1 MSDVNIFDN
10 QIKLKDVEELLLL
23 GMSINLPVF
32 MLSGPGRGKSSIVKQ
47 FADKY
52 FDGKMQTLI
61 LSRIESS
68 DLALPIPTKNDD
80 GTYSTH
86 FAISELLPKEP
97 CVLFLDE
104 FSQSNSSVQCIVQ
117 QLLLEGS
124 FMHYKLP
131 KGTYIV
137 LAGNRTQ
144 DNANSGEVLS
154 TIANRCIMCEIKE
167 DEQEFLEYA
176 EEQNL
181 HPVVIDYVRRYPGN
195 LFGLQDEEGHPCF
208 TTPRSMERTSEIMY
222 QYDKGIVSESV
233 LATAIEGTLGKNVY
247 SKIKVSMEMVND
259 LPRPQDVLE
268 GKAKPLNLNTVGLA
282 GVHTLVTGCRV
293 LLKNKLQDDLE
304 AGLVYSGNFLNY
316 LADNI
321 INEQELLC
329 SVAKNLVN
337 MAAELNI
344 PFVKIII
351 AAKPAYVKMMDANV
365 QFESSIQKLLAN

>member
-1 MSDVNIFDN
+1 MSNTNIFDN
-10 QIKLKDVEELLLL
+10 QIKLKDVEELLIL
-23 GMSINLPVF
+23 GMNINLPVF

-68 DLALPIPTKNDD
+68 DLALPIPTKNED

-104 FSQSNSSVQCIVQ
+104 FSQSSPSCQCIIQ

-124 FMHYKLP
+124 FMHYELP
-131 KGTYIV
+131 KGTYVV

-233 LATAIEGTLGKNVY
+233 LATAIEGVLGKNVY
-247 SKIKVSMEMVND
+247 SKIKVSMEMVNY

-365 QFESSIQKLLAN
+365 KFESSIQKLLAN

>member
-1 MSDVNIFDN
+1 MSNANIFDN

-23 GMSINLPVF
+23 GMNINLPVF

-52 FDGKMQTLI
+52 FNGKMQTLI

-68 DLALPIPTKNDD
+68 DLALPIPTKNED

-104 FSQSNSSVQCIVQ
+104 FSQSSPSCQCIIQ

-124 FMHYKLP
+124 FMHYELP
-131 KGTYIV
+131 KGTYVV

-222 QYDKGIVSESV
+222 QYDKGVVSESV

-247 SKIKVSMEMVND
+247 SKIKVSMEMVNY

-268 GKAKPLNLNTVGLA
+268 GKAKGLDLNSVGLA
-282 GVHTLVTGCRV
+282 GVHTLITGCRV

-304 AGLVYSGNFLNY
+304 TGLAYSGNFLQY

-321 INEQELLC
+321 IKEQELLC

>member
-1 MSDVNIFDN
+1 MSNVNIFDN
-10 QIKLKDVEELLLL
+10 QIKLKDVEDLLLL
-23 GMSINLPVF
+23 GMNINLPVF

-52 FDGKMQTLI
+52 FNGKMQTLI

-104 FSQSNSSVQCIVQ
+104 FSQANSSVQCIVQ

-167 DEQEFLEYA
+167 DEQEFLDYA

-222 QYDKGIVSESV
+222 QYDKGVVSEYV

-259 LPRPQDVLE
+259 LPDPRDVLE
-268 GKAKPLNLNTVGLA
+268 GKAKGLDLNRVGLA
-282 GVHTLVTGCRV
+282 GVHTLITGCRV
-293 LLKNKLQDDLE
+293 LLKNKLQEDLE

-321 INEQELLC
+321 IDEQELLC
-329 SVAKNLVN
+329 SVADNLVN
-337 MAAELNI
+337 MAAELNV

-351 AAKPAYVKMMDANV
+351 AAKPAYVKMMQANI
-365 QFESSIQKLLAN
+365 QFESRIQKLLAN

>member
-1 MSDVNIFDN
+1 MSNANIFDN

-23 GMSINLPVF
+23 GMNINLPVF

-52 FDGKMQTLI
+52 FNGKMQTLI

-104 FSQSNSSVQCIVQ
+104 FSQSSPSCQCIIQ

-124 FMHYKLP
+124 FMHYELP
-131 KGTYIV
+131 KGTYVV

-144 DNANSGEVLS
+144 DNANSGDVLS

-208 TTPRSMERTSEIMY
+208 TTPRSMERTSDIMY
-222 QYDKGIVSESV
+222 QYDKGIASESV
-233 LATAIEGTLGKNVY
+233 LATAIEGVLGKNVY
-247 SKIKVSMEMVND
+247 SKIKVSMEMVNY

>member
-1 MSDVNIFDN
+1 MSNATIFDN

-23 GMSINLPVF
+23 GMNINLPVF

-52 FDGKMQTLI
+52 FNGKMQTLI

-104 FSQSNSSVQCIVQ
+104 FSQSSPSCQCIIQ

-124 FMHYKLP
+124 FMHYELP
-131 KGTYIV
+131 KGTYVV

-208 TTPRSMERTSEIMY
+208 TTPRSMERTSDIMY

-233 LATAIEGTLGKNVY
+233 LATAIEGVLGKNVY

-259 LPRPQDVLE
+259 LPDPRDVLE
-268 GKAKPLNLNTVGLA
+268 GKAKGLDLNRVGLA
-282 GVHTLVTGCRV
+282 GVHTLITGCRV
-293 LLKNKLQDDLE
+293 LLKNKLQEDLE

-329 SVAKNLVN
+329 SVANNLVN
-337 MAAELNI
+337 MAAELNV

-351 AAKPAYVKMMDANV
+351 AAKPAYVKMMDANI
-365 QFESSIQKLLAN
+365 QFESNIQKLLAN

>member
-1 MSDVNIFDN
+1 MSNVNIFDN

-23 GMSINLPVF
+23 GMNINLPVF
-32 MLSGPGRGKSSIVKQ
+32 LLSGPGRGKSSIVKQ

-52 FDGKMQTLI
+52 FNGKMQTLI

-68 DLALPIPTKNDD
+68 DLALPIPTKNED

-104 FSQSNSSVQCIVQ
+104 FSQSSPSCQCIIQ

-124 FMHYKLP
+124 FMHYELP
-131 KGTYIV
+131 KGTYVV

-154 TIANRCIMCEIKE
+154 TIANRCIMCEVKE

-181 HPVVIDYVRRYPGN
+181 HPVVIDYVRRYPGK

-208 TTPRSMERTSEIMY
+208 TTPRSMERTSDIMY

-233 LATAIEGTLGKNVY
+233 LATAIEGVLGKNVY
-247 SKIKVSMEMVND
+247 SKIKVSMEMVNY

-268 GKAKPLNLNTVGLA
+268 GKAKGLDLNRVGLA
-282 GVHTLVTGCRV
+282 GVHTLITGCRV

-316 LADNI
+316 LADNL

-365 QFESSIQKLLAN
+365 HFESSIQKLLAN

>member
-1 MSDVNIFDN
+1 MSNANIFDN
-10 QIKLKDVEELLLL
+10 QIKLKDVEELLIL
-23 GMSINLPVF
+23 GMNINLPVF

-68 DLALPIPTKNDD
+68 DLALPIPTKSDD

-104 FSQSNSSVQCIVQ
+104 FSQANSSVQCIVQ

-124 FMHYKLP
+124 FMHYELP

-167 DEQEFLEYA
+167 DEQEFLDYA

-208 TTPRSMERTSEIMY
+208 TTPRSMERTSDIMY

-233 LATAIEGTLGKNVY
+233 LATAIEGVLGKNIY

-259 LPRPQDVLE
+259 LPDPRDVLE
-268 GKAKPLNLNTVGLA
+268 GKAKGLDLNRVGLA
-282 GVHTLVTGCRV
+282 GVHTLITGCRV
-293 LLKNKLQDDLE
+293 LLKNKLQEDLE
-304 AGLVYSGNFLNY
+304 IGLVYSGNFLNY

-329 SVAKNLVN
+329 SVADNLVN
-337 MAAELNI
+337 MAAELNV

-351 AAKPAYVKMMDANV
+351 AAKPAYVKMMQANI
-365 QFESSIQKLLAN
+365 QFESRIQKLLAN

>member
-1 MSDVNIFDN
+1 MSNVNIFDN
-10 QIKLKDVEELLLL
+10 QIKLKDVEELLIL
-23 GMSINLPVF
+23 GMNINLPVF
-32 MLSGPGRGKSSIVKQ
+32 LLSGPGRGKSSIVKQ

-52 FDGKMQTLI
+52 FNGKMQTLI

-104 FSQSNSSVQCIVQ
+104 FSQSSPSCQCIIQ

-124 FMHYKLP
+124 FMHYELP
-131 KGTYIV
+131 KGTYVV

-208 TTPRSMERTSEIMY
+208 TTPRSMERTSDIMY

-233 LATAIEGTLGKNVY
+233 LATAIEGVLGKNVY
-247 SKIKVSMEMVND
+247 SKIKVSMEMVNY

-268 GKAKPLNLNTVGLA
+268 GKAKGLDLNRVGLA
-282 GVHTLVTGCRV
+282 GVHTLITGCRV

-304 AGLVYSGNFLNY
+304 TGLVYSGNFLNY

-321 INEQELLC
+321 IDEQELLC
-329 SVAKNLVN
+329 SVADNLVN
-337 MAAELNI
+337 MAAELNV

-351 AAKPAYVKMMDANV
+351 AAKPAYVKMMQANI
-365 QFESSIQKLLAN
+365 QFESRIQKLLAN

>member
-1 MSDVNIFDN
+1 MSNANIFDN
-10 QIKLKDVEELLLL
+10 QIKLKDVEELLIL
-23 GMSINLPVF
+23 GMNINLPVF

-104 FSQSNSSVQCIVQ
+104 FSQSSPSCQCIIQ

-124 FMHYKLP
+124 FMHYELP
-131 KGTYIV
+131 KGTYVV

-208 TTPRSMERTSEIMY
+208 TTPRSMERTSDIMY

-293 LLKNKLQDDLE
+293 LLKNKLRDDLE
-304 AGLVYSGNFLNY
+304 TGLVYSGNFLNY

-329 SVAKNLVN
+329 SVADNLVN
-337 MAAELNI
+337 MAAEINV

-351 AAKPAYVKMMDANV
+351 AAKPAYVKMMQANI

>member
-1 MSDVNIFDN
+1 MSNVNIFDN

-23 GMSINLPVF
+23 GMNISLPVF

-52 FDGKMQTLI
+52 FNGKMQTLI

-86 FAISELLPKEP
+86 FAISELLPKDP

-104 FSQSNSSVQCIVQ
+104 FSQANSSVQCIVQ

-124 FMHYKLP
+124 FMHYELP

-167 DEQEFLEYA
+167 DEQEFLDYA
-176 EEQNL
+176 EEHNL
-181 HPVVIDYVRRYPGN
+181 HPVVIDYIRRYPGN

-208 TTPRSMERTSEIMY
+208 TTPRSMERASDVMY
-222 QYDKGIVSESV
+222 QYDKGVVSESV

-268 GKAKPLNLNTVGLA
+268 GKAKPLNFNTVGLA

-293 LLKNKLQDDLE
+293 LLKSKLQEDLE
-304 AGLVYSGNFLNY
+304 AGLVYSGNFLSY

-329 SVAKNLVN
+329 SVADNLVN
-337 MAAELNI
+337 MAAEINV

-351 AAKPAYVKMMDANV
+351 AAKPAYVRMMQANI
-365 QFESSIQKLLAN
+365 QFESNIQKLLAN

>member
-1 MSDVNIFDN
+1 MSNANIFDN
-10 QIKLKDVEELLLL
+10 QIKLKDVEELLIL
-23 GMSINLPVF
+23 GMNINLPVF

-104 FSQSNSSVQCIVQ
+104 FSQSSPSCQCIIQ

-124 FMHYKLP
+124 FMHYELP
-131 KGTYIV
+131 KGTYVV

-208 TTPRSMERTSEIMY
+208 TTPRSMERTSDIMY

-233 LATAIEGTLGKNVY
+233 LATAIEGVLGKNVY
-247 SKIKVSMEMVND
+247 SKIKVSMEMVNY

-304 AGLVYSGNFLNY
+304 AGLIYSGNFLNY

-329 SVAKNLVN
+329 GVAKNLVN